1 MGLTLGKSRLGKTN
15 SRSVEAFLRL
25 GVGLAAGGHGG
36 TGPGSSTTRTRMHSR
51 AVSRTVS
58 VATTLAQARVGSP
71 GVLYVDRGVIV
82 LNKPPGLV
90 SQGTSRLAAT
100 RTSPL
105 PLAPQALV
113 LAPARQ
119 GSAFDDVLNGT
130 KLTFLLLSIQ
140 YTVIVVGTE
149 ILRVS
154 APRISTISY
163 SFFIFFTDLRQRF
176 DLGENPYP
184 VHRLDKVCLQ

>member
-1 MGLTLGKSRLGKTN
+1 MGLTLGKSRLGTTN

-25 GVGLAAGGHGG
+25 GVGLAAGGGHGHG
-36 TGPGSSTTRTRMHSR
+36 GPGSTTTTRTRMHSR

-100 RTSPL
+100 RTRTAP
-105 PLAPQALV
+105 PLASSQALV
-113 LAPARQ
+113 LTPAPAPQ

-130 KLTFLLLSIQ
+130 KLHF
-140 YTVIVVGTE
+140 YCFFPFN
-149 ILRVS
+149 IL
-154 APRISTISY
+154 
-163 SFFIFFTDLRQRF
+163 
-176 DLGENPYP
+176 
-184 VHRLDKVCLQ
+184 